1 MIFDTTHLDMALRED
16 LYSFIRK
23 TYQTLEP
30 MQQLLGNWHLEAIAW
45 HLKRCMTGEIRRLII
60 TLPPRSLKSISASVA
75 FPAYVLGH
83 EPSKKILCVS
93 YSADLAVKNARECR
107 SIMQSDWY
115 RRLFPNTR
123 LGPRAAEHDFH
134 TTLRGYRYTTS
145 VCGTLTGR
153 GGNIIIIDDPMKAE
167 EAMSDVRRKS
177 INEWFDNTLYS
188 RLDNKKSDV
197 IILIMQRL
205 HMDDMIGHV
214 LKKEKWVHLN
224 LPAIARVDEDIE
236 IGPSLYYPRKR
247 PGSRDCGM
255 SSCSSR
261 TGSTMTRLTV

>member
-1 MIFDTTHLDMALRED
+1 MNFDLSDLDAVLRED

-30 MQQLLGNWHLEAIAW
+30 MQQLLGNWHLEAIAR
-45 HLKRCMTGEIRRLII
+45 HLERCMTGEIRRLII

-83 EPSKKILCVS
+83 DPTKKILCVS

-115 RRLFPNTR
+115 RRLFPHTR
-123 LGPRAAEHDFH
+123 LGSRAAEHDFH
-134 TTLRGYRYTTS
+134 TTQRGYRYTTS

-205 HMDDMIGHV
+205 HMDDMVGQ
-214 LKKEKWVHLN
+214 WQ
-224 LPAIARVDEDIE
+224 LPN
-236 IGPSLYYPRKR
+236 
-247 PGSRDCGM
+247 
-255 SSCSSR
+255 
-261 TGSTMTRLTV
+261 TGNK